1 MAGSR
6 ICRLTTSLSQN
17 HLQEKKTKGGTGKN
31 IMIIFRTL
39 FILMVCVLISA
50 CGDGEGEQ
58 AGSSSAVDTS
68 QRFHWKMVT
77 TWPAN
82 FPIIQVGVERFADDV
97 REMSRGRLDIQV
109 FAGGELV
116 PALGVFDAVSQG
128 SVEMG
133 HGSPYYWA
141 GKVPAAQFFSS
152 VPFGMTVKG
161 MQAWLYHGD
170 GLKLWREIY
179 QPFNLIP
186 FPMGNSGVQMGGWFN
201 KKIESIDDLK
211 GLRMR
216 IPGLGGKV
224 FKKAGG
230 NPVLMAGGEIY
241 TALERGTIDATE
253 WVAPYHDLRLGL
265 NRAAKYYYYPGW
277 HEPGTEFELM
287 VNMGHWQELP
297 DDLKKIV
304 EIAAGATSEW
314 IYSAMEYY
322 NSQALQEIKQKQ
334 NIEMLEF
341 PADVLAEL
349 RRMTRVTLQEE
360 AAATPDFKKVYDSY
374 SAFSEKY
381 ADWSSL
387 STDAYRRSLN

>member
-1 MAGSR
+1 
-6 ICRLTTSLSQN
+6 
-17 HLQEKKTKGGTGKN
+17 
-31 IMIIFRTL
+31 MIIIRTL
-39 FILMVCVLISA
+39 FILMICVSISA
-50 CGDGEGEQ
+50 CGDRPGEQ
-58 AGSSSAVDTS
+58 AGSANAVDTNK
-68 QRFHWKMVT
+68 RFRWKMVT

-82 FPIIQVGVERFADDV
+82 FPIIQEGAEKFADDV
-97 REMSRGRLDIQV
+97 RDMTRGRLDIQV
-109 FAGGELV
+109 FAGNELV
-116 PALGVFDAVSQG
+116 PPLGVFDAVSQG

-141 GKVPAAQFFSS
+141 GKVPAAQFFST
-152 VPFGMTVKG
+152 VPFGMTVNG

-201 KKIESIDDLK
+201 KKIESIEDLK

-224 FKKAGG
+224 FKRAGG

-253 WVAPYHDLRLGL
+253 WIAPYHDLRLGL

-277 HEPGTEFELM
+277 HEPGTEFELI
-287 VNMGHWQELP
+287 VNMDHWQELP

-314 IYSAMEYY
+314 VYSAMEYH
-322 NSQALQEIKQKQ
+322 NSQALQELKQMQ
-334 NIEMLEF
+334 NIKMLEF
-341 PADVLAEL
+341 PADVLTEL
-349 RRMTRVTLQEE
+349 KQMTRATLQQE

-374 SAFSEKY
+374 SAFRDIY

-387 STDAYRRSLN
+387 STEAYRRSLN